1 MVSVIPPSPRRQRL
15 EKALGK
21 KQFTPHYHPICLCL
35 NETDIFVSKFLK
47 AVVTEDM
54 KDIQP
59 DTLCP
64 HNHYELGRS
73 PLQKSVDVLK

>member
-21 KQFTPHYHPICLCL
+21 KQFTPHYRPICLCL
-35 NETDIFVSKFLK
+35 NETDIFVSKFLR
-47 AVVTEDM
+47 AVVTDIDM
-54 KDIQP
+54 TNIQL

-64 HNHYELGRS
+64 HNYSQIG
-73 PLQKSVDVLK
+73 